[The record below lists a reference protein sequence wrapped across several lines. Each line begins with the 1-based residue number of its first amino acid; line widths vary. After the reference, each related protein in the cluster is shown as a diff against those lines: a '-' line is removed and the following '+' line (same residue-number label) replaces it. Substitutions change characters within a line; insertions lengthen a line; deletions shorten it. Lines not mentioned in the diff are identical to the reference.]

1 MFISFVYFICDSY
14 RRLSARAQKNMDK
27 NAVAAV
33 CTAVVEDMN
42 SYGIGREDLQETLW
56 TLNTY
61 GRFDEAAIP
70 TAVKSALTRTCTKI
84 GKVFS
89 LDALVKSVSSADAE
103 GALADDDGLVAEEA
117 SEVRK
122 WDACDDVGRHC
133 QCVHSVLY
141 G

>member
-1 MFISFVYFICDSY
+1 MSECTARFLLIDLILVPSH
-14 RRLSARAQKNMDK
+14 LPALRAQKNMDK

-42 SYGIGREDLQETLW
+42 AYGIGREDLQETLW

-117 SEVRK
+117 SEVREIGS
-122 WDACDDVGRHC
+122 GRL
-133 QCVHSVLY
+133 CV
-141 G
+141 

>member
-1 MFISFVYFICDSY
+1 
-14 RRLSARAQKNMDK
+14 MDK

-42 SYGIGREDLQETLW
+42 AYGIGREDLQETLW

-70 TAVKSALTRTCTKI
+70 SAVKSALTRTCTKI

-89 LDALVKSVSSADAE
+89 LDALVKSVTSAETE

-117 SEVRK
+117 SEVRNETVH
-122 WDACDDVGRHC
+122 DASGAGGH
-133 QCVHSVLY
+133 
-141 G
+141 